1 MINVKFGIASN
12 GNQGLIEQPKFAGLD
27 VRVFEILDN
36 DIIQFRYLNEWQES
50 GNRARSYGCSV
61 KPNQLLVG

>member
-12 GNQGLIEQPKFAGLD
+12 GNGGLVEQPKFNGLD
-27 VRVFEILDN
+27 VRVFEVLDN
-36 DIIQFRYLNEWQES
+36 DIIQFRYLNEWEKM
-50 GNRARSYGCSV
+50 GNRARSYGCNV